1 MTHTLTAPGEPA
13 RTIHCLCALL
23 RPTAGSGGTG
33 PGGRGSGKELQGH
46 SRPVRRTGCPRTRE
60 RTCIQRRSTAA
71 DRQPSTCLDARPW
84 AVVRHHVAPSAPCSP
99 GRSAAVAGDGA
110 GSKRAKAES
119 LGVRLAT
126 PDAFAALVADYLER
140 GRSSGWSPMEPSA
153 ERRPPSARHRPTAP
167 GRPPPSSRG
176 FRVLADPRHEAA
188 GGSRSQPGS
197 TGVGL
202 RPPETSPFR

>member
-1 MTHTLTAPGEPA
+1 MGEDRA
-13 RTIHCLCALL
+13 R
-23 RPTAGSGGTG
+23 SF
-33 PGGRGSGKELQGH
+33 RG
-46 SRPVRRTGCPRTRE
+46 
-60 RTCIQRRSTAA
+60 TAA
-71 DRQPSTCLDARPW
+71 PFDVPVARALVNAHAFNEDLWRPSACLDARPW

-110 GSKRAKAES
+110 GSKRAKVEG

-202 RPPETSPFR
+202 RPPETLPFR